1 MKIDLSQF
9 RETFLQESAE
19 HIVQI
24 EDGLLQLKSAGSDDE
39 TLNCIF
45 RAAHSIKG
53 GAGAFGLTNVVRFTH
68 VLENLFDRMREHRV
82 SISAELITL
91 LLSAN
96 DALRDLIGSS
106 DEALPE
112 AVNGL
117 RLALEKASCASA
129 PDQAPAPLCSSSN
142 AHKHQLVE
150 TAYNIRLRPLE
161 DLFGIG
167 SDPLLLLRNM
177 AALGRV
183 VSVKVDTTALPE
195 LRSLNTENSYLAWEA
210 DSSHIGFPV

>member
-53 GAGAFGLTNVVRFTH
+53 GAGTFGLTNVVRFTH

-82 SISAELITL
+82 SISAELIAL

-96 DALRDLIGSS
+96 DALRDLIASS
-106 DEALPE
+106 DDVLPE
-112 AVNGL
+112 A
-117 RLALEKASCASA
+117 A
-129 PDQAPAPLCSSSN
+129 
-142 AHKHQLVE
+142 
-150 TAYNIRLRPLE
+150 T
-161 DLFGIG
+161 G
-167 SDPLLLLRNM
+167 SGWP
-177 AALGRV
+177 
-183 VSVKVDTTALPE
+183 
-195 LRSLNTENSYLAWEA
+195 
-210 DSSHIGFPV
+210 